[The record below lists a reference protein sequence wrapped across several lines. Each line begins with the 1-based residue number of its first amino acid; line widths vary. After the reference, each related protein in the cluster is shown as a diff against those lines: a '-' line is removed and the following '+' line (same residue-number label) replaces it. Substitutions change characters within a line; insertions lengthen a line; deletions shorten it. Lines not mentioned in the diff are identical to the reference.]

1 MKRAYFQTRFG
12 RVAVIIAL
20 IWSPAPGAALSK
32 HTQTIFV
39 DRQANQTGPQR
50 TAEVKI
56 TAGPTGVL
64 IEWRTSFG
72 LDHLGFNIY
81 REDSGV
87 RAQVNPELIAGSAM
101 IAGQG
106 MPLYRWF
113 DPAGKL
119 DSRYY
124 LEDVEIKY
132 RNTLIGPYL
141 PVWNE
146 SIAKSPKATLMSQVA
161 AQSAASQQTG
171 GPTGTLDGSPPPQPL
186 FQAQWDIAAQ
196 PGLKIGVNQNGWY
209 RVTQPQMVA
218 AGFSVSGG
226 AANLRLFF
234 DAHQK
239 PKEMSRG
246 IGTLGPP
253 SCIAIYR
260 TGLDT

>member
-1 MKRAYFQTRFG
+1 MKRAYFQSRFG
-12 RVAVIIAL
+12 RAAVIVAL
-20 IWSPAPGAALSK
+20 IWSLAPGAALSK
-32 HTQTIFV
+32 HNQTIFV
-39 DRQANQTGPQR
+39 DRQANQIDPER

-72 LDHLGFNIY
+72 LDNLGFNIY

-101 IAGQG
+101 IAGQV

-124 LEDVEIKY
+124 LEDIDIKY
-132 RNTLIGPYL
+132 RNTLTGPYA

-146 SIAKSPKATLMSQVA
+146 SIAKSPKATLISEVA
-161 AQSAASQQTG
+161 AQSTASQQTG
-171 GPTGTLDGSPPPQPL
+171 GPTGTLDGFPPPQPL
-186 FQAQWDIAAQ
+186 LQAQWDIAAQ

-218 AGFSVSGG
+218 AGFSVSGD
-226 AANLRLFF
+226 AANLRLFV
-234 DAHQK
+234 DANEI
-239 PKEMSRG
+239 PIEVSRG
-246 IGTLGPP
+246 SGTLGP
-253 SCIAIYR
+253 A
-260 TGLDT
+260 DF